1 MKKLTFS
8 KEEKKL
14 IIHRIQDYFADEL
27 DQDIGQIPAEMLLNF
42 FTEQFGNYY
51 YNRGLNDAH
60 AGFMGKMD
68 DFADLIYSLEQPTD
82 LRR

>member
-1 MKKLTFS
+1 MKKLTFT
-8 KEEKKL
+8 KQEKTL
-14 IIHRIQDYFADEL
+14 IIQRIQDYFADEL

-60 AGFMGKMD
+60 GAFMGKMD
-68 DFADLIYSLEQPTD
+68 DFADIIYSLEQPTD